1 VVQEAYQVK
10 YFVTENA
17 GKNDAMCLSLFVS
30 ANNFQYAIFTNECK
44 VLIECADIELKQ
56 NQSSSNNPLDLIH
69 LLIQNYFLNQ
79 KKFEK
84 VNICVLNNKFTLLPE
99 AFAESTDMNALMNFS
114 GGEQFNNKILQHKT
128 KYCYFCYAIP
138 IDWLDYFGKTFPQ
151 ASIRHAAAVNV
162 SLLFEQFSLSQTQL
176 YLNLHQSQLEISVK
190 TNNQFIFYNVFSFE
204 SKEDILYFL
213 LFTMEQLNLNPL
225 VCKLSIAGQLETNDD
240 LIKSIKK
247 YVKSVDFCVL
257 DKSVTIANK
266 TTAIPNHYYFTLL
279 NQHLCAL

>member
-1 VVQEAYQVK
+1 MVEEAYQVK
-10 YFVTENA
+10 YFVTEKVGINEA
-17 GKNDAMCLSLFVS
+17 LYLSVFIS
-30 ANNFQYAIFTNECK
+30 TNNFQYAIFTNENN
-44 VLIECADIELKQ
+44 VLVECADIELKQ
-56 NQSSSNNPLDLIH
+56 NQASVNNPIDIIK

-99 AFAESTDMNALMNFS
+99 AFSNTNNLNDLMKFS
-114 GGEQFNNKILQHKT
+114 IGEQINNKILEHKT
-128 KYCYFCYAIP
+128 KYCHFCYLLP
-138 IDWLDYFGKTFPQ
+138 IDWLDFFGKTFPH
-151 ASIRHAAAVNV
+151 ASIRHASAVNV

-176 YLNLHQSQLEISVK
+176 YLNIHQSQLEISVK
-190 TNNQFIFYNVFSFE
+190 SNNQFVFYNVFSFDT
-204 SKEDILYFL
+204 KEDILYFL

-225 VCKLSIAGQLETNDD
+225 VCKLSIACELETNND

-257 DKSVTIANK
+257 DKSISFANQS
-266 TTAIPNHYYFTLL
+266 AAFPNHYYFTLL